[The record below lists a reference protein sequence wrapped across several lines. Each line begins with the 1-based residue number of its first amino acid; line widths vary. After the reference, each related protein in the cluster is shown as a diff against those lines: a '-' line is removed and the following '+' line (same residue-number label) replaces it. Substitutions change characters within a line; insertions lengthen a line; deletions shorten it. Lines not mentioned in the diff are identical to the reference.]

1 MLTNRIEATN
11 NAKFK
16 DLALGFRLELKQ
28 DGDRVTGTG
37 TKVSENEQVLAP
49 TRQTPISVEGPMA
62 GDRLELTFTERGA
75 QRATTGKLSLQLA
88 DVARCV
94 ARSAA
99 MRRRR
104 AALRRP
110 RARVSRADLK
120 VRATARLP
128 SRRRSRSA
136 STCTSS
142 SCSPHSS
149 TRLTRSRRGRSS
161 QSTGSTR
168 RR

>member
-88 DVARCV
+88 DDGTLRGTF
-94 ARSAA
+94 SSDAA
-99 MRRRR
+99 KTRGSSE
-104 AALRRP
+104 AA
-110 RARVSRADLK
+110 RAR
-120 VRATARLP
+120 
-128 SRRRSRSA
+128 
-136 STCTSS
+136 
-142 SCSPHSS
+142 
-149 TRLTRSRRGRSS
+149 
-161 QSTGSTR
+161 
-168 RR
+168 